1 MPPFIYSRGSYDEW
15 LLQEAVSDGQRQ
27 VIDASHAISAVRVL
41 GSIAYPQPYLGHTRV
56 VSQNGEYRDT
66 RTAQQKAGGH
76 DKRAAPEHKLWKIGP
91 KGPCWELALNRH
103 LAQSYGTYGSREANV
118 NTPWRMGPCGQK
130 ATELCFFQ
138 REEGIHTWAEPFEI
152 EDCETTARKPIA
164 DLETRSMSDLETK
177 PRAESPVGL
186 LMNVAELLPLVAS
199 PGGTVTLVVVANNYR
214 EMLMSFVCRLKSLGV
229 RNIIVGALDREMY
242 QYASEQGLPVFQ
254 DVFEG
259 SISPDEC
266 HFGTQCFRDVT
277 KLKSR
282 TVVKV
287 LKLGY
292 NVLMS
297 DVDVIWFRDPT
308 PIMMAYGPNTFTG
321 QVSNGDVL
329 RRIPRKC
336 IIFWRSRL
344 SEM

>member
-15 LLQEAVSDGQRQ
+15 LLHEAVSDGQRQ

-41 GSIAYPQPYLGHTRV
+41 GSIAYAQPYLGHTRV
-56 VSQNGEYRDT
+56 ASQNGEYRDT

-76 DKRAAPEHKLWKIGP
+76 DKQAASEHKLWKVGP
-91 KGPCWELALNRH
+91 KGVGWELALNRH
-103 LAQSYGTYGSREANV
+103 LAQSYGTYGSREVNV
-118 NTPWRMGPCGQK
+118 NAPWRMGPCGQK
-130 ATELCFFQ
+130 APELCFFK
-138 REEGIHTWAEPFEI
+138 REEGSHTWAEPFEI
-152 EDCETTARKPIA
+152 EDCETTARNIA
-164 DLETRSMSDLETK
+164 DLETRLMSDLETK

-186 LMNVAELLPLVAS
+186 PMKLAELLPLVAS

-229 RNIIVGALDREMY
+229 QNILVGALDGEMY

-297 DVDVIWFRDPT
+297 DVDVVWFRDPT
-308 PIMMAYGPNTFTG
+308 PLMMAYGPNTFTG
-321 QVSNGDVL
+321 QVSDGGMF
-329 RRIPRKC
+329 RRIPSKC
-336 IIFWRSRL
+336 IKSGRGVL
-344 SEM
+344 SKV